1 MNLAVILSAG
11 IGSRMQTNL
20 PKQFIEIN
28 NKPLFIYTLE
38 RFNID
43 EINQIILVINQDYK
57 DLYITYLNKF
67 PINKDIKLVIGG
79 STRQES
85 VNNALQEISCDDF
98 DIVLIH
104 DGARPLI
111 EKNTIINNIETCK
124 IFKTPVITI
133 TNIVDTIID
142 KDYNLLDRNKLLS
155 VQTPQTF
162 MFYQI
167 KELHQKALKDN
178 LINISDDG
186 QLAKKYGLNIKY
198 VNGSRLNFKVTE
210 KDDIKLFELLLKEG
224 EK

>member
-1 MNLAVILSAG
+1 MNLAIILSAG

-38 RFNID
+38 KFNID

-67 PINKDIKLVIGG
+67 PINTDIKLVIGG

-85 VNNALQEISCDDF
+85 VNNALQEISCNDF

-167 KELHQKALKDN
+167 NKLHQKALKDN

>member
-1 MNLAVILSAG
+1 MNLAIILSAG

-38 RFNID
+38 KFNID

-57 DLYITYLNKF
+57 DVYITYLNKF

-79 STRQES
+79 LTRQES

-167 KELHQKALKDN
+167 NKLHQKALKDN

>member
-1 MNLAVILSAG
+1 MNLAIILSAG

-38 RFNID
+38 KFNID

-85 VNNALQEISCDDF
+85 VNNALQEISCNDF

-167 KELHQKALKDN
+167 NKLHQKALKDN

-198 VNGSRLNFKVTE
+198 VIGSRLNFKVTE